1 MGMFDTISV
10 SGDLPF
16 SQEMISLGV
25 NKNNLSFQTKDLDCA
40 MSLYI
45 IQDDQLFV
53 EKYKTSKWIEGNK
66 KGKSFLD
73 RMGHLKTEDPYFDKV
88 HFHGEIY
95 FYDSINDVQGKWDC
109 WVEFKAVFSDSK
121 LQKIE
126 LFEFTKTDNAE
137 RKIREKEFREQIKQE
152 RGKWVNKYFFYT
164 KFYTFFYHKIWRN
177 FWVAV
182 ANVANKL
189 AY

>member
-16 SQEMISLGV
+16 SEEMIDLGI

-45 IQDDQLFV
+45 IQDDQLFI

-66 KGKSFLD
+66 KGKSFPD
-73 RMGHLKTEDPYFDKV
+73 RIGHLKTEDPYFDKV

-126 LFEFTKTDNAE
+126 LFEFKKTDNAE

>member
-1 MGMFDTISV
+1 MGMFDAISV

-16 SQEMISLGV
+16 SQEMIDLGI

-45 IQDDQLFV
+45 IQDDQLFI

-66 KGKSFLD
+66 KGKSFPD
-73 RMGHLKTEDPYFDKV
+73 RIGHLKTEDPYFDKV

-126 LFEFTKTDNAE
+126 LFEFKKTDNAE

-177 FWVAV
+177 FWVTV
-182 ANVANKL
+182 ANIANKL